1 MVSFSLPWSALI
13 RKRQCRVFLV
23 PPVQPRLRNGIP
35 ESEAKHAKVS
45 NAVSSFPLGRSAN
58 LLLVAFGFTSPNTS
72 LEAVD
77 VVNRVAEHL
86 RDKSL
91 PLFTGIL
98 VTADN
103 KHAMDRLCA
112 LDVGS
117 HPRFI
122 ILYDIATL
130 VKGQRGGSIA
140 ELAVRES
147 VSSSE
152 VFPGKPFQLD
162 KNKHQHQYIPGQ
174 I

>member
-1 MVSFSLPWSALI
+1 
-13 RKRQCRVFLV
+13 
-23 PPVQPRLRNGIP
+23 
-35 ESEAKHAKVS
+35 
-45 NAVSSFPLGRSAN
+45 
-58 LLLVAFGFTSPNTS
+58 
-72 LEAVD
+72 
-77 VVNRVAEHL
+77 
-86 RDKSL
+86 
-91 PLFTGIL
+91 
-98 VTADN
+98 
-103 KHAMDRLCA
+103 MDRLCA

-162 KNKHQHQYIPGQ
+162 KNKTSASIYPWSNIDR
-174 I
+174 